1 MRTGIIIFVGML
13 LFAPTTITAKEL
25 TTKYEA
31 MDIETLIEIS
41 KTVSDKEKNKI
52 DKVIKRKIAKA
63 HRDKIAKG

>member
-25 TTKYEA
+25 TAKYEA

-41 KTVSDKEKNKI
+41 KTVSDNEKNKI

-63 HRDKIAKG
+63 QRDKIAKG